1 MTPDL
6 QLAIN
11 GTSYG
16 GWKAMRVHLG
26 LEEVS
31 GSFDLEVS
39 EIWPEQLTPRE
50 IRTGDRAV
58 VSVDGTVLITGF
70 VDTVNPSYDARSHT
84 FNVRGR
90 DATAD
95 LVDCAAVHKKGE
107 WRNADL
113 AQIARDLVGPFG
125 IPVKISGDI
134 GKPFPTF
141 AIEPGE
147 TAFACLERAARQR
160 GARLLSDGQGS
171 LLVGTVP
178 PGHSSTALKE
188 GDNLLSASATNDASQ
203 RFSEYTVKGQQ
214 SGTDDVN
221 GAAAAS
227 IKAVATDSAV
237 TRYRPLLIL
246 DEDQGDIGGFE
257 RRAKWEASVRGARAL
272 TVNCTVQGWSH
283 TGGLWRPNTLV
294 QVDAPRIRVQR
305 ELLVRD
311 VDLVCDEGG
320 TRTDLVL
327 TPQTAFTLQ
336 PPPKGRGKDVLA

>member
-6 QLAIN
+6 RLTIN
-11 GTSYG
+11 GIAYG
-16 GWKAMRVHLG
+16 GWKSMRIHLG
-26 LEEVS
+26 LEEIS

-39 EIWPEQLTPRE
+39 EIWPQQMTPRE
-50 IRTGDRAV
+50 IATGDKAV
-58 VSVDGTVLITGF
+58 VSVDGVVLVTGF
-70 VDTVNPSYDARSHT
+70 VDAVNPSYDAHNHT

-90 DATAD
+90 DATGD
-95 LVDCAAVHKKGE
+95 LVDCAAIHKKGE

-125 IPVKISGDI
+125 IPVMVSGDI

-147 TAFACLERAARQR
+147 TVFACLERAARQR
-160 GARLLSDGQGS
+160 GARLLSDGQGG
-171 LLVGTVP
+171 LQVGTVA
-178 PGHSSTALKE
+178 PGHIGTALKE
-188 GDNLLSASATNDASQ
+188 GENVLSASATNDASQ
-203 RFSEYTVKGQQ
+203 RFSAYTVKGQQ
-214 SGTDDVN
+214 SGTDDVH

-227 IKAVATDSAV
+227 IKAVATDGAV
-237 TRYRPLLIL
+237 KRYRPLLIL
-246 DEDQGDIGGFE
+246 DEDQGDIAGFE

-283 TGGLWRPNTLV
+283 AGGLWRPNNLV
-294 QVDAPRIRVQR
+294 QVDTPRLRVQR

-327 TPQTAFTLQ
+327 TPQEAFTLQ
-336 PPPKGRGKDVLA
+336 PPPKGNGKDVLA